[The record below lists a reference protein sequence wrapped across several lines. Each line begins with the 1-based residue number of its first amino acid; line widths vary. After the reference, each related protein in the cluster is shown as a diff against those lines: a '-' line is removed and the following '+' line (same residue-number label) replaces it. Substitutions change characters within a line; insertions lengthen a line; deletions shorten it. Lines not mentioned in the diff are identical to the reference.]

1 MTAKFAAAVL
11 FVIIGTS
18 VCTNVVEFVEF
29 FNNLPGTSVRMSVE
43 FDEFFN
49 KLIKFLRYELS
60 SNLLN
65 SLIIYFCTNVVEF
78 DEFFNNL
85 LMYECRRI

>member
-1 MTAKFAAAVL
+1 MTAKIAAVVL

-29 FNNLPGTSVRMSVE
+29 FT
-43 FDEFFN
+43 
-49 KLIKFLRYELS
+49 KFLRYELS